1 MKVGIMVKIERF
13 EGYSTM
19 VEELEGMK
27 FIINLPVYWKIDEDS
42 MKNEKWNLP
51 VKLLEKVVALIKEGR
66 LRPEEGEIFEKE
78 DGETLVYGTK
88 LTGFILL
95 KPVLQGIDGNSLQI
109 IPLYKEEI
117 SFARRMGWRR
127 LRNMFKYLTPE
138 ELSFISPDRYNII
151 TDIDGR
157 RNCF

>member
-51 VKLLEKVVALIKEGR
+51 LRLLEKVLALIKEGR

-78 DGETLVYGTK
+78 DSETLVYGTK

>member
-1 MKVGIMVKIERF
+1 MVKIERF
-13 EGYSTM
+13 EDYSIM
-19 VEELEGMK
+19 VEEFEGMK

-51 VKLLEKVVALIKEGR
+51 VRLLEKVVALIKEGR
-66 LRPEEGEIFEKE
+66 LRAEEGEIFEKE
-78 DGETLVYGTK
+78 DGEMLVYATK

-138 ELSFISPDRYNII
+138 ELNFISPDRYNII

>member
-19 VEELEGMK
+19 VEELEEMK
-27 FIINLPVYWKIDEDS
+27 FIINLPAYGKIDKNS

-51 VKLLEKVVALIKEGR
+51 ERLLEKVLALIKEGR

-78 DGETLVYGTK
+78 DGEMLVYGTK

-95 KPVLQGIDGNSLQI
+95 KPLLQGIDGNSLQI

-138 ELSFISPDRYNII
+138 ELNFISPDRYNII

>member
-27 FIINLPVYWKIDEDS
+27 FIINLPAYGKIDEDS

-51 VKLLEKVVALIKEGR
+51 ERLLEKVAALIKEGR

>member
-1 MKVGIMVKIERF
+1 MVKIESLENYF
-13 EGYSTM
+13 AII
-19 VEELEGMK
+19 EELEGMK
-27 FIINLPVYWKIDEDS
+27 FIINLPSYWKIDENS

-51 VKLLEKVVALIKEGR
+51 VRLLEKVVALIKEGR
-66 LRPEEGEIFEKE
+66 LRAEEGEIFEKE
-78 DGETLVYGTK
+78 DGEMLVYGTK

-95 KPVLQGIDGNSLQI
+95 KPVLQGIDGNSLQL

-138 ELSFISPDRYNII
+138 ELNFISPDRYNII

>member
-13 EGYSTM
+13 EGYYTM

-51 VKLLEKVVALIKEGR
+51 LRLLEKVLALIKEGR
-66 LRPEEGEIFEKE
+66 LRVEEGEIFEKE
-78 DGETLVYGTK
+78 DGEMLVYGTK

>member
-1 MKVGIMVKIERF
+1 MVKIERF

-19 VEELEGMK
+19 VEELKEMK

-51 VKLLEKVVALIKEGR
+51 LRLLEKVLALIKEGR

>member
-95 KPVLQGIDGNSLQI
+95 KPVLQGIDGDSLQI

-138 ELSFISPDRYNII
+138 ELRFISPDRYNII

>member
-1 MKVGIMVKIERF
+1 MKVGIMVKIESLENYF
-13 EGYSTM
+13 AIT
-19 VEELEGMK
+19 EELEGMK
-27 FIINLPVYWKIDEDS
+27 FIINLPSYWKIDENS

-51 VKLLEKVVALIKEGR
+51 VRLLEKVVALVKEGR
-66 LRPEEGEIFEKE
+66 LRAEEGEIFEKE

-138 ELSFISPDRYNII
+138 ELNFISPDRYNII

-157 RNCF
+157 KNCF

>member
-1 MKVGIMVKIERF
+1 MVKIERF

-51 VKLLEKVVALIKEGR
+51 LRLLEKVLALIKEGR

-78 DGETLVYGTK
+78 DSETLVYGTK

>member
-1 MKVGIMVKIERF
+1 MKVGIMVKIESLENYF
-13 EGYSTM
+13 AIT
-19 VEELEGMK
+19 EELEGMK
-27 FIINLPVYWKIDEDS
+27 FIINLPSYWKIDENS

-51 VKLLEKVVALIKEGR
+51 VRLLEKVVALVKEGR
-66 LRPEEGEIFEKE
+66 LRAEEGEIFKKE
-78 DGETLVYGTK
+78 DGEMLIYATK

-138 ELSFISPDRYNII
+138 ELNFISPDRYNII

>member
-66 LRPEEGEIFEKE
+66 LRAEEGEIFEKE
-78 DGETLVYGTK
+78 DGETLVYATK

-138 ELSFISPDRYNII
+138 ELNFISPDRYNII

-157 RNCF
+157 KNCF

>member
-51 VKLLEKVVALIKEGR
+51 LRLLEKVLALIKEGR

>member
-1 MKVGIMVKIERF
+1 MVKIERF
-13 EGYSTM
+13 EDYSIM
-19 VEELEGMK
+19 VEEFEGMK

-51 VKLLEKVVALIKEGR
+51 LRLLEKVLALIKEGR

-138 ELSFISPDRYNII
+138 ELNFISPDRYNII

>member
-1 MKVGIMVKIERF
+1 MVKIERF

-19 VEELEGMK
+19 VEELKGMK

-51 VKLLEKVVALIKEGR
+51 VKLLEKVVALIKAGR
-66 LRPEEGEIFEKE
+66 LRPEEGEIFEKA

-138 ELSFISPDRYNII
+138 ELNFISPDRYNII

>member
-1 MKVGIMVKIERF
+1 MVKIERF
-13 EGYSTM
+13 EDYSIM
-19 VEELEGMK
+19 VEEFEGMK

-51 VKLLEKVVALIKEGR
+51 VRLLEKMVIMINEGR
-66 LRPEEGEIFEKE
+66 LRAEEGEIFEKE
-78 DGETLVYGTK
+78 DGEMLVYGTK

-138 ELSFISPDRYNII
+138 ELNFISPDRYNII

>member
-13 EGYSTM
+13 EDYSTM

-27 FIINLPVYWKIDEDS
+27 FIINLPVYGKIDEDS
-42 MKNEKWNLP
+42 MKNEKWNLSER
-51 VKLLEKVVALIKEGR
+51 LLEKVVALIKEGR

-95 KPVLQGIDGNSLQI
+95 KPVLQGIDGNSIQI

-138 ELSFISPDRYNII
+138 ELNFISPDRYNII

>member
-51 VKLLEKVVALIKEGR
+51 LRLLEKVLALIKEGR

-157 RNCF
+157 RNYF

>member
-19 VEELEGMK
+19 VEELKEMK

-51 VKLLEKVVALIKEGR
+51 LRLLEKVLALIKEGR

>member
-66 LRPEEGEIFEKE
+66 LRPEEGESFEKE

-138 ELSFISPDRYNII
+138 ELSFISTDRYNII

-157 RNCF
+157 RNSF

>member
-1 MKVGIMVKIERF
+1 MVKIERF

-27 FIINLPVYWKIDEDS
+27 FIINLPVYGKIDEDS
-42 MKNEKWNLP
+42 MKNEKWNLSER
-51 VKLLEKVVALIKEGR
+51 LLEKVAALIKEGR

-138 ELSFISPDRYNII
+138 ELNFISPDRYNII

>member
-19 VEELEGMK
+19 VEELKGMK

>member
-1 MKVGIMVKIERF
+1 MVKIERF
-13 EGYSTM
+13 EGYYTM

-51 VKLLEKVVALIKEGR
+51 LRLLEKVLALIKEGR
-66 LRPEEGEIFEKE
+66 LRVEEGEIFEKE
-78 DGETLVYGTK
+78 DGEMLVYGTK

>member
-1 MKVGIMVKIERF
+1 MVKIERF
-13 EGYSTM
+13 EDYSIM
-19 VEELEGMK
+19 VEEFEGMK

-51 VKLLEKVVALIKEGR
+51 VRLLEKVVALVKEGR

-78 DGETLVYGTK
+78 DGEMLVYATK

-138 ELSFISPDRYNII
+138 ELNFISPDRYNII

-157 RNCF
+157 KNCF

>member
-1 MKVGIMVKIERF
+1 MINWDNT
-13 EGYSTM
+13 ST
-19 VEELEGMK
+19 
-27 FIINLPVYWKIDEDS
+27 
-42 MKNEKWNLP
+42 
-51 VKLLEKVVALIKEGR
+51 EKVVALIKEGR

-138 ELSFISPDRYNII
+138 ELNFISPDRYNII

>member
-1 MKVGIMVKIERF
+1 MVKIERF

-95 KPVLQGIDGNSLQI
+95 KPVLQGIDGDSLQI

-117 SFARRMGWRR
+117 SFARRMGCRR

-138 ELSFISPDRYNII
+138 ELNFISPDRYNII

>member
-1 MKVGIMVKIERF
+1 MVKIERF
-13 EGYSTM
+13 EDYSIM
-19 VEELEGMK
+19 VEEFEGMK

-51 VKLLEKVVALIKEGR
+51 VRLLEKVVALIKEGR
-66 LRPEEGEIFEKE
+66 LRAEEGEIFEKE
-78 DGETLVYGTK
+78 DGEMLVYATK

-138 ELSFISPDRYNII
+138 ELNFISPDRYNII

-157 RNCF
+157 KNCF

>member
-1 MKVGIMVKIERF
+1 MVKIERF

-51 VKLLEKVVALIKEGR
+51 LRLLEKVLALIKEGR

-95 KPVLQGIDGNSLQI
+95 KPVLQGIDGNSFQI

>member
-1 MKVGIMVKIERF
+1 MVKIERF
-13 EGYSTM
+13 EDYSTM

-51 VKLLEKVVALIKEGR
+51 LRLLEKVLALIKEGR

-157 RNCF
+157 RNYF

>member
-1 MKVGIMVKIERF
+1 MVKIERF
-13 EGYSTM
+13 EDYSTM

>member
-51 VKLLEKVVALIKEGR
+51 VRLLEKVVALVKEGR

-157 RNCF
+157 RNYF

>member
-1 MKVGIMVKIERF
+1 MKVVIMVKIERF

-27 FIINLPVYWKIDEDS
+27 FIINLPAYGKIDEDS

-78 DGETLVYGTK
+78 DGEALVYGTK

-95 KPVLQGIDGNSLQI
+95 KPVLQGIDGNSIQI

-138 ELSFISPDRYNII
+138 ELNFISPDRYNII

>member
-27 FIINLPVYWKIDEDS
+27 FIINLPVYGKIDEDS
-42 MKNEKWNLP
+42 MKNEKWNLSER
-51 VKLLEKVVALIKEGR
+51 LLEKVAALIKEGR

-138 ELSFISPDRYNII
+138 ELNFISPDRYNII

-157 RNCF
+157 RNSF

>member
-19 VEELEGMK
+19 VEELEGTK

-66 LRPEEGEIFEKE
+66 LMPEEGEIFEKE

-95 KPVLQGIDGNSLQI
+95 KPALQGIEGNSLQI

-127 LRNMFKYLTPE
+127 LRNMFRYLTPE
-138 ELSFISPDRYNII
+138 ELNFISPNRYNII

>member
-1 MKVGIMVKIERF
+1 MVKIESLENYF
-13 EGYSTM
+13 AIT
-19 VEELEGMK
+19 EELEGMK
-27 FIINLPVYWKIDEDS
+27 FIINLPSYWKLDGASVIADEWS
-42 MKNEKWNLP
+42 WSLR
-51 VKLLEKVVALIKEGR
+51 LLEKMVIMINEGR
-66 LRPEEGEIFEKE
+66 LRAEEGEIFEKE
-78 DGETLVYGTK
+78 DGEMLVYGTK

-138 ELSFISPDRYNII
+138 ELNFISPDRYNII

-157 RNCF
+157 KNCF

>member
-1 MKVGIMVKIERF
+1 MVKIERF

-19 VEELEGMK
+19 VEELKEMK
-27 FIINLPVYWKIDEDS
+27 FIINWPVYWKIDEDS

-51 VKLLEKVVALIKEGR
+51 LRLLEKVLALIKEGR

-117 SFARRMGWRR
+117 SFARRLGWRR

-138 ELSFISPDRYNII
+138 ELNLISTDRYNII

>member
-1 MKVGIMVKIERF
+1 MVKIERF
-13 EGYSTM
+13 EDYSIM
-19 VEELEGMK
+19 VEEFEGMK

-51 VKLLEKVVALIKEGR
+51 VRLLEKVVARIKEGR

-78 DGETLVYGTK
+78 DGEMLVYATK

-95 KPVLQGIDGNSLQI
+95 KPVSQGIDGNSLQI

-138 ELSFISPDRYNII
+138 ELNFISPDRYNII

>member
-27 FIINLPVYWKIDEDS
+27 FIINLPAYGKIDEDS

-78 DGETLVYGTK
+78 DGEALVYGTK

-95 KPVLQGIDGNSLQI
+95 KPVLQGIDGNSIQI

-138 ELSFISPDRYNII
+138 ELNFISPDRYNII

>member
-13 EGYSTM
+13 EDYSTM

-138 ELSFISPDRYNII
+138 ELNFISPDRYNII